1 MKEID
6 MKLTVLK
13 KISKQYN
20 EVKKQILR
28 KDISE
33 IIIAI
38 DVV

>member
-1 MKEID
+1 